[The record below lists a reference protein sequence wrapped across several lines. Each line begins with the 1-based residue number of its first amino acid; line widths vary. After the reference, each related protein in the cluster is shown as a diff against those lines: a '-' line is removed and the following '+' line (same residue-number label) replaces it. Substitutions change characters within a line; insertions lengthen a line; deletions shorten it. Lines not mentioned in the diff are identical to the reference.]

1 MAEAL
6 AVHYANAL
14 ANAIFAQKPAA
25 PDQGLSPEDA
35 IAQVK
40 QAEELVSGSKELER
54 ALLSPAVTK
63 SRKSAVITTLS
74 DQLGLHRII
83 RNFLLVVVTHRR
95 VNELSSIRQQ
105 FELAVDERLGWV
117 PAEIVSARDLSQ
129 GQREEIERALGV
141 KVGKFIRA
149 HYKVDPGLL
158 AGVRAH
164 VASKQYDA
172 SLRGKLESMRQRLVT
187 HV

>member
-14 ANAIFAQKPAA
+14 ANAIFAQKPS
-25 PDQGLSPEDA
+25 DQALPPEQA
-35 IAQVK
+35 VGQLK
-40 QAEELVSGSKELER
+40 QMEELVSGSKELER

-63 SRKSAVITTLS
+63 SRKSAVIATLS
-74 DQLGLHRII
+74 DELGLHKII

-95 VNELSSIRQQ
+95 VNDLSAIRRQL
-105 FELAVDERLGWV
+105 ELAVDERLGWV
-117 PAEIVSARDLSQ
+117 PAEIISARELNP
-129 GQREEIERALGV
+129 GQRDEIEQVLGT

-149 HYKVDPGLL
+149 HYKVDPSLL

-172 SLRGKLESMRQRLVT
+172 SLRGKLEAMRQRLVPQ
-187 HV
+187 V